1 MVRMAKDTKANPT
14 HRQPADAMLLWAALT
29 AAIIIGFVVARLL
42 WGGPIPR
49 LF

>member
-1 MVRMAKDTKANPT
+1 MVSMAKDTKAIPT
-14 HRQPADAMLLWAALT
+14 HRKPADAMLLWVALT
-29 AAIIIGFVVARLL
+29 AAIVIGFVAARLL